1 MFWVVAMFVNI
12 GMWFERFVIIVT
24 SLSRDFLPSS
34 GVTSPRRGST
44 SSRFVGSFGLFFTL
58 FLLFCRFLPMV
69 AIAER
74 RFPCRVRLDPR
85 RTSTMADSTK
95 RSDELRVNGVLVE
108 FEDPKTLMKAA
119 ETCRDDGW
127 KDWDAHTPFP
137 VHGLDDAMGIRP
149 TILPIVVLGAGL
161 TGLGLAVLMQWWMN
175 AVDYP
180 YLISGKPDFSLPA
193 NVPVIFELTVL
204 LSAFACFFGVLIFNK
219 LPNFWNPTQNSERFL
234 RATADRFY
242 IWFDA
247 KDPKFASSL
256 SNGYFDKLGGSFTEE
271 VADDDSSSALPKP
284 FLGIGITVVILSWVP
299 LLYFMVAKHT
309 TSETPPFHVVFDLDD
324 QQHVRAQAFSKF
336 FADGSGNR
344 LPVEGTVARGELR
357 TDDHLHAGKLPG
369 QGEGEFAATF
379 PQQIEV
385 NAELLRRGHERYD
398 IYCATCHGYTG
409 HGDGMVHR
417 RASLLGSTQGTAW
430 VPPTS
435 IHTEAVMAQPVGYLY
450 DVVKNGIRNMPGYGH
465 QIPVEDRWAIVLY
478 LKALQ
483 RAEAVPFDELSPEDQ
498 QKLGMK

>member
-1 MFWVVAMFVNI
+1 M
-12 GMWFERFVIIVT
+12 
-24 SLSRDFLPSS
+24 L
-34 GVTSPRRGST
+34 
-44 SSRFVGSFGLFFTL
+44 VGSFGLFFTL
-58 FLLFCRFLPMV
+58 FLLFCRY
-69 AIAER
+69 
-74 RFPCRVRLDPR
+74 
-85 RTSTMADSTK
+85 
-95 RSDELRVNGVLVE
+95 
-108 FEDPKTLMKAA
+108 
-119 ETCRDDGW
+119 
-127 KDWDAHTPFP
+127 
-137 VHGLDDAMGIRP
+137 
-149 TILPIVVLGAGL
+149 LPIVAM
-161 TGLGLAVLMQWWMN
+161 A
-175 AVDYP
+175 
-180 YLISGKPDFSLPA
+180 
-193 NVPVIFELTVL
+193 
-204 LSAFACFFGVLIFNK
+204 
-219 LPNFWNPTQNSERFL
+219 
-234 RATADRFY
+234 
-242 IWFDA
+242 
-247 KDPKFASSL
+247 
-256 SNGYFDKLGGSFTEE
+256 E
-271 VADDDSSSALPKP
+271 VK
-284 FLGIGITVVILSWVP
+284 SWVP